1 MDELELF
8 TVSFKGN
15 GAIGVEFNEQLLTL
29 ATEEEI
35 FKEMEGAMDTLAPI
49 VSKMVEFIKAKA
61 NS

>member
-15 GAIGVEFNEQLLTL
+15 GSIGVIFNEQLLAL

-35 FKEMEGAMDTLAPI
+35 FNEMDGDMDALAPI
-49 VSKMVEFIKAKA
+49 VSKMVEFIKVKA